1 MRPAR
6 TATTPSD
13 PVRSRASR
21 VATVAAFAFVVT
33 GGLALSATAEPSL
46 GSEDEDVTLRTVTVS
61 VEDVIGLGAERTEL
75 ADALTEAIAARGALL
90 ATAPPEP
97 EPQPAPEPQQEPEPQ
112 PDPEPSP
119 DPEAEPAPEVEPEP
133 EPEPAPDPEPEPE
146 PQVASGGA
154 IPLSTWERVAQCESG
169 GNWSINTGN
178 GYYGGLQFN
187 LDSWRWVGGSGYPH
201 EASKAE
207 QIERAEILHQ
217 RQGWNAWPACSRKL
231 GLR

>member
-1 MRPAR
+1 MRRRVRTTTASTPALVTR
-6 TATTPSD
+6 IVTVGAMAAVGTA
-13 PVRSRASR
+13 A
-21 VATVAAFAFVVT
+21 
-33 GGLALSATAEPSL
+33 LALSATAEQAP
-46 GSEDEDVTLRTVTVS
+46 E
-61 VEDVIGLGAERTEL
+61 VEDVPVRNVTVTATDVVDLTVERSML
-75 ADALTEAIAARGALL
+75 ADALADALEARVALT

-97 EPQPAPEPQQEPEPQ
+97 EPAPEPEPEPT
-112 PDPEPSP
+112 PEPE
-119 DPEAEPAPEVEPEP
+119 PEPTPEPEPEPEPEPTPEP
-133 EPEPAPDPEPEPE
+133 EPEPAP
-146 PQVASGGA
+146 ATGGA
-154 IPLSTWERVAQCESG
+154 IALSTWERVAQCESG

-207 QIERAEILHQ
+207 QIHRAELLHE

>member
-1 MRPAR
+1 MRRRAR
-6 TATTPSD
+6 TTSASTPAL
-13 PVRSRASR
+13 VTRIVTVGA
-21 VATVAAFAFVVT
+21 VAAVGTAA
-33 GGLALSATAEPSL
+33 LAISATAEQAP
-46 GSEDEDVTLRTVTVS
+46 E
-61 VEDVIGLGAERTEL
+61 VEDVPVRNVTVTATDVVDLTVERSVL
-75 ADALTEAIAARGALL
+75 ADALADALEARVALT

-97 EPQPAPEPQQEPEPQ
+97 EP
-112 PDPEPSP
+112 
-119 DPEAEPAPEVEPEP
+119 EATPEPEP
-133 EPEPAPDPEPEPE
+133 EPEPAPEPEPEPEPE
-146 PQVASGGA
+146 PQPEPAPASGGA
-154 IPLSTWERVAQCESG
+154 IALSTWEQVAQCESG

-207 QIERAEILHQ
+207 QIHRAELLHE